1 MQEETSVSNNGISQ
15 QNAGNAQ
22 PIYGASK
29 VSEKIITDE
38 ASDVKKKDRE
48 YLEAGE
54 TQSAN
59 RKSRVLQGDGSLI
72 DVYFWS
78 IWKSI
83 REPSPCIIES

>member
-38 ASDVKKKDRE
+38 ASDVKKKTGKRPRGQFSV
-48 YLEAGE
+48 L
-54 TQSAN
+54 TNQSRGAAP
-59 RKSRVLQGDGSLI
+59 I
-72 DVYFWS
+72 D
-78 IWKSI
+78 
-83 REPSPCIIES
+83 P